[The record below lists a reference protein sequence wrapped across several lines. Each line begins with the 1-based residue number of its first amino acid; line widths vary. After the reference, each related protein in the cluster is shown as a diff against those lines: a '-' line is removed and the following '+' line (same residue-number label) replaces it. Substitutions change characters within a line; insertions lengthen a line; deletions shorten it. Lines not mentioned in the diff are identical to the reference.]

1 MTHLSPTAVRRASRP
16 ASLTARSLPA
26 LLGDRSRLR
35 EALATKRAQVV
46 SLEAAWVAASEADA
60 ARAGNRNVRMDDR
73 STWDKATWDR
83 YLLTA
88 AATHEPDFK
97 PRIMR
102 LLREIDS
109 LEALL
114 AMASEHVVLDQARPR
129 QAAPAT

>member
-1 MTHLSPTAVRRASRP
+1 MTHLSPTAVRRAPSP
-16 ASLTARSLPA
+16 ASLTARPLPA

-35 EALATKRAQVV
+35 EALAAKRAQVV

-83 YLLTA
+83 NLTA

-114 AMASEHVVLDQARPR
+114 AMASEHVVPDQARPR